1 MPEVMKISAEGAD
14 SEDDEHPRISELVFR
29 IENVTKYKVRE
40 SIKSPT
46 KLVELFN
53 YQVEVYPMGEIT
65 QGFKVYIVS
74 VPMDGVNRSITYENI
89 EYAVTLVNH
98 RDDRK
103 SITCRVAN
111 DSFSTDEVSLGMNL
125 LQGKL
130 LPAKYPDFFD
140 REGGI
145 VIKARVDLSKAWLSL
160 DPDDDDPVEGDEL
173 EFRIRDAA
181 KFQKGEDVKSKP
193 AWRGSCRMQIVAY
206 PGGHPDH
213 PAGGEELAVYIHLL
227 GTEEAPQPL
236 KLTVTLVNHR
246 KLADSHTWI
255 GTFLPDGGK
264 PVDSWGPNRL
274 VSIAHLRRKNNGW
287 LDRNGALVLRAS
299 VKAADEGRDPL
310 ASI

>member
-53 YQVEVYPMGEIT
+53 YQVEVYPMEEIT

-130 LPAKYPDFFD
+130 LPAK
-140 REGGI
+140 
-145 VIKARVDLSKAWLSL
+145 LSKRVWTSAKRGCPWIRMMTTRWKGMSWN
-160 DPDDDDPVEGDEL
+160 L
-173 EFRIRDAA
+173 ESEMLPNSRKA
-181 KFQKGEDVKSKP
+181 KMLNP
-193 AWRGSCRMQIVAY
+193 
-206 PGGHPDH
+206 
-213 PAGGEELAVYIHLL
+213 
-227 GTEEAPQPL
+227 
-236 KLTVTLVNHR
+236 
-246 KLADSHTWI
+246 
-255 GTFLPDGGK
+255 
-264 PVDSWGPNRL
+264 
-274 VSIAHLRRKNNGW
+274 
-287 LDRNGALVLRAS
+287 
-299 VKAADEGRDPL
+299 
-310 ASI
+310 